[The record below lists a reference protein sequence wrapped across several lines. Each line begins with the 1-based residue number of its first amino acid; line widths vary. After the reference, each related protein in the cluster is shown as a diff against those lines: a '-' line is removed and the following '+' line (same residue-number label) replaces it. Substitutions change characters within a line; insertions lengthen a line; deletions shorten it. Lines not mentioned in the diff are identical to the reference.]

1 MSRRGKAREAVFQIL
16 YQDDLNPSEDQVR
29 NPKGSANVRAP
40 CAEDATQDAKTS
52 PTEGDDLLARRLRG
66 DELLEFASSLLAGV
80 RRNRQELD
88 ARLDATAEHWSVRR
102 MAPTDRNALR
112 IGAYE
117 ILFTDTPDTVAV
129 NEAIELAKRYGTAQ
143 SAGFV
148 NGILDQ
154 LMHGRCEDA
163 STGDEKTAAE
173 PDKVSEKPA
182 PESLPERAR
191 RLKARK

>member
-1 MSRRGKAREAVFQIL
+1 MSRRSKAREAVFQIL
-16 YQDDLNPSEDQVR
+16 YRDDL
-29 NPKGSANVRAP
+29 
-40 CAEDATQDAKTS
+40 S
-52 PTEGDDLLARRLRG
+52 PEISPAGGEDLLARRLRG
-66 DELLEFASSLLAGV
+66 DELLEFARSLLAGV
-80 RRNRQELD
+80 RRSRQELD
-88 ARLDATAEHWSVRR
+88 ARLGVTADNWSVGR

-148 NGILDQ
+148 NGILDR
-154 LMHGRCEDA
+154 LMHGRGEAA
-163 STGDEKTAAE
+163 SSGDEKTAAQPPANE
-173 PDKVSEKPA
+173 ASADELDKGAEKPA
-182 PESLPERAR
+182 PESLQERTR